1 MNNKIPVQLRPPRHT
16 KYVYEKLRICKHC
29 LRYTILYDEECPTC
43 GKSGGLI
50 SLHSKAAAQVQR
62 STRNDRLIALL
73 ITLVSIF
80 FGRTFQ
86 EMALALV
93 AGLLLTGMLIYVQH
107 RTKPQAIS
115 RELNRIFIRDRQ
127 QIINGLIANLD
138 WAAAIGKENK
148 ALSYEMMR
156 EIATLVHDDSIR
168 SLQIMLLQSFVLRKD
183 MDLELEPLLQKRFD
197 PDLVEYIGEL
207 SKIKRELIKDKT
219 FRYILKYEQHIAS
232 MSRGDEI
239 LSGVAAAA
247 VRQKRYCLTY
257 AEFIAR
263 YARLFPKERF
273 LRLYRVVNGSPQ
285 DDWGALGEEVARI
298 FTEKYQWDAD
308 FQQPAIRS
316 NSL

>member
-1 MNNKIPVQLRPPRHT
+1 MNNKIPVQLRPFSHT

-29 LRYTILYDEECPTC
+29 LRYTVLYEEACPTC

-50 SLHSKAAAQVQR
+50 TLHEKASNQVKR
-62 STRNDRLIALL
+62 SIRNDRLIALL

-86 EMALALV
+86 DMALALV
-93 AGLLLTGMLIYVQH
+93 AGVLLTGVLIYIQN
-107 RTKPQAIS
+107 RMKPQAIS
-115 RELNRIFIRDRQ
+115 KELARTFVRDRQ
-127 QIINGLIANLD
+127 QILNGLIANLD

-148 ALSYEMMR
+148 ARSYEMMR

-183 MDLELEPLLQKRFD
+183 MDLELEPLLQQRFD

-219 FRYILKYEQHIAS
+219 FRYILKYEEHIAS
-232 MSRGDEI
+232 MNRGSEI

-247 VRQKRYCLTY
+247 VRQKRYCLSY
-257 AEFIAR
+257 AEFLAR
-263 YARLFPKERF
+263 YARLLPKERF

-285 DDWGALGEEVARI
+285 DNWGGLGEEVSRI

-308 FQQPAIRS
+308 FQQPATRS
-316 NSL
+316 GTL